1 MKDFATRGRFAV
13 LSFQK
18 HWEWSALPV
27 HFQTLTDHL
36 KAYCNKLVRAT
47 STTGMISSNKEFW
60 PPPQVVILD
69 MLTVVETVAV
79 AAAVVAVVVSVVE
92 AVVVSSVAAAV
103 VHPHPHPLG
112 LLWNKCSW

>member
-103 VHPHPHPLG
+103 VHPHPLG